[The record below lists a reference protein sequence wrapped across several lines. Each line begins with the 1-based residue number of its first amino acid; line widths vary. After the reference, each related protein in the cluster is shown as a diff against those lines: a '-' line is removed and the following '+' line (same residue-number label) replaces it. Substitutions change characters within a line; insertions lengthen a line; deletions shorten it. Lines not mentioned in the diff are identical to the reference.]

1 MNRIMPLPSSAP
13 SPAASLDID
22 VLRSFAAIA
31 DTGTI
36 TLAAPRVGRTPA
48 ALSMQLRKLEDTLGH
63 VLFERLP
70 GGMRLTAAGERLM
83 PHARRLI
90 EAERAALDAFRAP
103 DLEGE
108 VSVGIID
115 DVAGVCLTQVL
126 AGFAKSH
133 PRVLVNVTMGPSL
146 DLAPKLDRGEIDL
159 AVMTPGCAVKWRTTD
174 RTLYEEPLVWVGREG
189 GSAWRQRPLPLAI
202 AAQGCAWRRQALDA
216 LDQAGIEWRVAYI
229 SEFYTAQRAAV
240 AADLAVAPMPRSL
253 VEPGFVRLGA
263 SERLPDPGSARF
275 ALRVSSDAEPDGCI
289 AALAARIAE
298 TFGAGA

>member
-133 PRVLVNVTMGPSL
+133 PRVLVNVTMGLPFVRTSPDHGVAY
-146 DLAPKLDRGEIDL
+146 DLARMGRADPAGFRLALKL
-159 AVMTPGCAVKWRTTD
+159 AV
-174 RTLYEEPLVWVGREG
+174 TL
-189 GSAWRQRPLPLAI
+189 S
-202 AAQGCAWRRQALDA
+202 
-216 LDQAGIEWRVAYI
+216 
-229 SEFYTAQRAAV
+229 ST
-240 AADLAVAPMPRSL
+240 RS
-253 VEPGFVRLGA
+253 
-263 SERLPDPGSARF
+263 
-275 ALRVSSDAEPDGCI
+275 
-289 AALAARIAE
+289 
-298 TFGAGA
+298 